1 MKNRPFVQRVGF
13 ALAGLGEGWRR
24 ERSFRTQVAIAV
36 LVAAALAVLRPGAI
50 WWALIG
56 FVVAVVLAMELLNAA
71 LEALVDLLHPD
82 SHPEI
87 RILKDMAAASVLLVS
102 CGALAVAVCLLASMG
117 AG

>member
-1 MKNRPFVQRVGF
+1 MKNRPFVQRVRF

-36 LVAAALAVLRPGAI
+36 LVAAALAVLRPSPI

-56 FVVAVVLAMELLNAA
+56 LVVAVVLAMELFNSA

-102 CGALAVAVCLLASMG
+102 IGAVAVAVSLLVSMW

>member
-13 ALAGLGEGWRR
+13 AFAGLGEGWRR
-24 ERSFRTQVAIAV
+24 ERSFRTQVAIAI
-36 LVAAALAVLRPGAI
+36 LVAAALAVLRPSAI

-56 FVVAVVLAMELLNAA
+56 LVVAIVLAMELFNSAI
-71 LEALVDLLHPD
+71 EALVDLLHPE

-87 RILKDMAAASVLLVS
+87 RILKDMAAAGVLLVS
-102 CGALAVAVCLLASMG
+102 CGAVAVAVCLLVST

>member
-1 MKNRPFVQRVGF
+1 MKNRPLVQRVGF

-36 LVAAALAVLRPGAI
+36 LVAAALVVLRPGAI

-56 FVVAVVLAMELLNAA
+56 LVVAVVLAMELFNSA

-82 SHPEI
+82 DHPEI

-102 CGALAVAVCLLASMG
+102 CGAVIVAVCLLASMW

>member
-1 MKNRPFVQRVGF
+1 MKNRPFAQRIGF

-24 ERSFRTQVAIAV
+24 ERSFRTQVAMAV
-36 LVAAALAVLRPGAI
+36 LVAAALTVLRPDAI

-56 FVVAVVLAMELLNAA
+56 FVVAVVLAMELFNSA
-71 LEALVDLLHPD
+71 LEALVDLLHPE

-102 CGALAVAVCLLASMG
+102 CGAVAVAVCLVMSMG

>member
-24 ERSFRTQVAIAV
+24 ERSFRTQVVIALV
-36 LVAAALAVLRPGAI
+36 VVAAMAVLRPSAI

-56 FVVAVVLAMELLNAA
+56 LVVAVVLAMELFNSA
-71 LEALVDLLHPD
+71 LEALVDHLHPD
-82 SHPEI
+82 NHPEI

-102 CGALAVAVCLLASMG
+102 CGAVAAAVCLLVSMW
-117 AG
+117 AE

>member
-1 MKNRPFVQRVGF
+1 MKNGPFVQRVGF
-13 ALAGLGEGWRR
+13 ALTGLGEGWRR
-24 ERSFRTQVAIAV
+24 ERSFRTQVAIAA
-36 LVAAALAVLRPGAI
+36 LVAAALAVLRPSAI

-56 FVVAVVLAMELLNAA
+56 LVVAIVLAMELLNSA

-82 SHPEI
+82 SHPEV

-102 CGALAVAVCLLASMG
+102 CGAVAVAVGLIVSMG

>member
-1 MKNRPFVQRVGF
+1 VKNRPFVQRVGF

-36 LVAAALAVLRPGAI
+36 LVAAALAVLRPSPI

-56 FVVAVVLAMELLNAA
+56 LVVAVVLAMELFNSA

-102 CGALAVAVCLLASMG
+102 IGAVAVAVSLLVSMW